1 MTVWKKKSFWAGIL
15 LLLVLG
21 AAAIRI
27 IRRELNGQDLPALLR
42 QADRG
47 LLLLCLVCMAV
58 YAVCDAWNISRCLR
72 LSGDRIRPV
81 QALRYAFA
89 GFFFSSVTPSSTG
102 GQPAQLYDMGR
113 DGIPLSHGAFALLCA
128 LLSYQAVSVVF
139 GLFGAVFSPISLFS
153 LPGHLSWLFLLG
165 FGINL
170 LLVFFLFSIL
180 FSRKLSA
187 FFASLGL
194 RLIRHFPRFSS
205 SRGSVLRFFASYRRV
220 ARLMKQ
226 HPDVFRRML
235 LTTGVQ
241 LLLYHSIPFLCCRAL
256 GIGDLQW
263 FPCFCTQALLFIS
276 VSSLPFPGAAG
287 ITEYGYTLFYARLI
301 PKGMIGSALLLSRCF
316 SFVIPLAVSGL
327 CLLLPYRPAAAVPA
341 CIRKPEMM
349 FRPAPAGPAGAGLFC
364 QRLRMSV
371 FIRRLWSR
379 MLLRRRRFF
388 GVTSRSS
395 SSARNSRHCSR
406 LRMRGGTSRRASS
419 EPEAR
424 VLVRCLVRQTLTGTS
439 SAFGQTP
446 TTIPP

>member
-1 MTVWKKKSFWAGIL
+1 MLTVWKKKSFWAGIL

-21 AAAIRI
+21 AASIRI

-301 PKGMIGSALLLSRCF
+301 PKGMISSALLLSRCF

-327 CLLLPYRPAAAVPA
+327 CLLLPYR
-341 CIRKPEMM
+341 
-349 FRPAPAGPAGAGLFC
+349 
-364 QRLRMSV
+364 
-371 FIRRLWSR
+371 
-379 MLLRRRRFF
+379 
-388 GVTSRSS
+388 
-395 SSARNSRHCSR
+395 
-406 LRMRGGTSRRASS
+406 RAS
-419 EPEAR
+419 ENR
-424 VLVRCLVRQTLTGTS
+424 R
-439 SAFGQTP
+439 
-446 TTIPP
+446 

>member
-1 MTVWKKKSFWAGIL
+1 MLTVWKKKSFWAGIL

-42 QADRG
+42 QADCG

-139 GLFGAVFSPISLFS
+139 GLIGAVFSPISLFS

-187 FFASLGL
+187 FFASVGL
-194 RLIRHFPRFSS
+194 RLIRRFPRFSS

-256 GIGDLQW
+256 GISDLQW

-327 CLLLPYRPAAAVPA
+327 CLLLPYR
-341 CIRKPEMM
+341 
-349 FRPAPAGPAGAGLFC
+349 
-364 QRLRMSV
+364 
-371 FIRRLWSR
+371 
-379 MLLRRRRFF
+379 
-388 GVTSRSS
+388 
-395 SSARNSRHCSR
+395 
-406 LRMRGGTSRRASS
+406 RAS
-419 EPEAR
+419 ENR
-424 VLVRCLVRQTLTGTS
+424 R
-439 SAFGQTP
+439 
-446 TTIPP
+446 